1 MPAVE
6 TKVESYEIAPARDR
20 AGTLRAWIPWFFLAP
35 AVVYLVLMTIY
46 PLGYSLWASFHYF
59 NLFRPDQIRFVGLGN
74 FIELVAKD
82 FTFWNVI
89 RITLTYT
96 ISLVTVQFVLG
107 LLIALL
113 MNRPMRGM
121 EFIRTLFMIPIL
133 LSPVVVGLSWRYL
146 YEPYGVVNALFGLLG
161 LPKLPWVADV
171 KTALASVIIVDIW
184 QWTPFVVLVLLAG
197 IQSIPREVTEA
208 GALDGLPF
216 RHFFVRVLWPLLRPV
231 ALVVLLL
238 RMMDS
243 LKVFDTIYMLTR
255 GGPGTTTYVASM
267 YNYVL
272 FFGNYQVGYAAA
284 MSYIIVIIVNIFAL
298 LLIRSLGRES

>member
-6 TKVESYEIAPARDR
+6 TKVEGHEAASVRIRVGA
-20 AGTLRAWIPWFFLAP
+20 LRAWIPWLFLAP

-59 NLFRPDQIRFVGLGN
+59 NLFRPNQIRYVGLGN
-74 FIELVAKD
+74 FIDLFTKD

-96 ISLVTVQFVLG
+96 VSVVTIQFILG

-121 EFIRTLFMIPIL
+121 AFVRTVFMIPIL

-146 YEPYGVVNALFGLLG
+146 YEPYGVVNALFGFFG

-171 KTALASVIIVDIW
+171 RTALTSVIVVDIW

-197 IQSIPREVTEA
+197 IQAIPREVTEA

-238 RMMDS
+238 RMMDA

-255 GGPGTTTYVASM
+255 GGPGTATYVASM

-272 FFGNYQVGYAAA
+272 FFGTYEVGYAAA
-284 MSYIIVIIVNIFAL
+284 MSYVIVIIVNIFAL
-298 LLIRSLGRES
+298 LLIQSLGKES

>member
-6 TKVESYEIAPARDR
+6 TKVEGYEVLPVRVR
-20 AGTLRAWIPWFFLAP
+20 AGNLRAWIPWFFLAP
-35 AVVYLVLMTIY
+35 SVVYLVLMTIY
-46 PLGYSLWASFHYF
+46 PLGYSLWASLHYF

-96 ISLVTVQFVLG
+96 ISVVTIQFVLG

-171 KTALASVIIVDIW
+171 TTALASVIIVDIW

-216 RHFFVRVLWPLLRPV
+216 RYFFVRVLWPLLRPV